1 VFPGVAQYPSDPL
14 NKEGLFKMFDATPQA
29 TPEGGARVL
38 INWAR
43 EEGHTVK
50 SVAGNAHGLVIE
62 TASGWRI
69 EWGPSQ
75 RPYFQ
80 THELRF
86 RCDCSVSPDV
96 QVLWLSKALAH
107 QLESDVFNS
116 YTDATQ
122 TRIDTSLPDEM
133 RWLAMHPKLLLV
145 ERPLL
150 ARRFLLLSN
159 AEAVTRQWLASP
171 VLDALEAAAS
181 SWWTDQLVMLMTLN
195 RGILTI
201 RMPGDGLEPNQL
213 KWVGGLFD
221 VAVQHLRTP
230 A

>member
-1 VFPGVAQYPSDPL
+1 
-14 NKEGLFKMFDATPQA
+14 MFDTIKRWIGAAPQA

-38 INWAR
+38 IAWAR
-43 EEGHTVK
+43 EAGHTVK
-50 SVAGNAHGLVIE
+50 SVAGNAPGVVIE
-62 TASGWRI
+62 TPSGWRI

-75 RPYFQ
+75 RPYFK

-86 RCDCSVSPDV
+86 RCDCGVSPDV

-150 ARRFLLLSN
+150 ARRFLLLTN
-159 AEAVTRQWLASP
+159 AEGVTRHWLDAP
-171 VLDALEAAAS
+171 LLDALEDAAS
-181 SWWTDQLVMLMTLN
+181 SWWTDPLVMLMTLN
-195 RGILTI
+195 RGLLTI
-201 RMPGDGLEPNQL
+201 RMSGDELEPNQL
-213 KWVGGLFD
+213 KRVGSLFD
-221 VAVQHLRTP
+221 VAVQHLR
-230 A
+230 AAA